1 MKTYENAE
9 YPELTKTVYGLNE
22 IEKILGV
29 KRTKVWRIQKA
40 GFLKKLPVGRGNRVP
55 RAELIR
61 YLKSAGFNREG
72 LM

>member
-9 YPELTKTVYGLNE
+9 YPELTKAVYGLNE

-29 KRTKVWRIQKA
+29 KRTKIWRIQKA
-40 GFLKKLPVGRGNRVP
+40 GFLRKLPVGRGNRVP

-61 YLKSAGFNREG
+61 YLQSAASVS
-72 LM
+72 

>member
-29 KRTKVWRIQKA
+29 KRTKIWRIQKA
-40 GFLKKLPVGRGNRVP
+40 GFLRKLPVGRGNRVP

-61 YLKSAGFNREG
+61 YLQSAASES
-72 LM
+72 